1 MAQAYP
7 IAKFYFK
14 VSRPQQEFNTV
25 EQIGF
30 TEVSGLDYQ
39 TDVIEYRQGG
49 DPNFSKIKMPGLRKF
64 SNVTLKKG
72 VIQGF
77 KEANA
82 EFFTWIG
89 DGRNAGTVRKRID
102 YRKTIIITLLDEE
115 SNPMVAWTLTN
126 AWPVKVAFT
135 DMKADANEIAVETL
149 ELAIE
154 DLSVEYK

>member
-1 MAQAYP
+1 MAAGYP
-7 IAKFYFK
+7 FPKFYFK
-14 VSRPQQEFNTV
+14 VSRPEKEFNNV
-25 EQIGF
+25 EEIGF

-39 TDVIEYRQGG
+39 ADLIEYRHGADQ
-49 DPNFSKIKMPGLRKF
+49 NFSKIKMPGLRKF

-77 KEANA
+77 KDANA

-89 DGRNAGTVRKRID
+89 DGKSAGTVRKRVD
-102 YRKTIIITLLDEE
+102 YRKNVVITLNDEE
-115 SNPMVAWTLTN
+115 GHPVVAWTLTN
-126 AWPVKVAFT
+126 AFPVKVAFT
-135 DMKADANEIAVETL
+135 DMKADANEVAVETL